1 MMVAPMPF
9 PSCIVPNCTINFPC
23 DGRARPPPPPRS
35 QPPYNITNVCN
46 LVWCGEGDCVADGTR
61 RHCRCH
67 NDADNL
73 YDNSANICIR
83 RCSFRADCKNLGIN
97 VAPPPSMSPPHTP
110 SPANTLNYRKS
121 IVAYMVAQLTVV
133 IFTSILWL

>member
-1 MMVAPMPF
+1 MAELAHHLLLGHNHPIISP
-9 PSCIVPNCTINFPC
+9 T
-23 DGRARPPPPPRS
+23 
-35 QPPYNITNVCN
+35 
-46 LVWCGEGDCVADGTR
+46 GDCVADGTR

-110 SPANTLNYRKS
+110 SPANTLNYR
-121 IVAYMVAQLTVV
+121 
-133 IFTSILWL
+133 